1 MHQSTLYCTLQIG
14 HIEKPNVILGP
25 THLLLNIL
33 LLQCR
38 WNTFAEIE
46 GLDSIH
52 NVLSRKNLMPI
63 R

>member
-1 MHQSTLYCTLQIG
+1 MHQSILYCTLQIG

-38 WNTFAEIE
+38 WNTWLQFNYKERNETI
-46 GLDSIH
+46 
-52 NVLSRKNLMPI
+52 V
-63 R
+63 